1 MKLISCSLY
10 NSWDT
15 LKREASAVLGDEKRK
30 RSVSFSKI
38 PPEHYTLES
47 LAKLI
52 NGLFSKYNYHQ
63 LEAQINTP
71 EAMLQINNF
80 GARPITLDHD
90 LANIFGINRALK
102 LITNKK
108 QHRDPTTH
116 FIHCELIDKNYNLFN
131 NKKTDLLAKLD
142 VRGKAFEK
150 VRCDASTQQPIRDCS
165 TSSCVNSVTI
175 SVRDQDGEL
184 FYFKEMPLEFELEIN

>member
-63 LEAQINTP
+63 LEAQINTR
-71 EAMLQINNF
+71 EAMLQIKIF
-80 GARPITLDHD
+80 GAKPITLDRD

-102 LITNKK
+102 LITNASDTH
-108 QHRDPTTH
+108 QHTLFTVIWSTKIITFLATKSQISWLNSSKRQGLWKSKL
-116 FIHCELIDKNYNLFN
+116 FCFSAAAYWRLFDKF
-131 NKKTDLLAKLD
+131 
-142 VRGKAFEK
+142 
-150 VRCDASTQQPIRDCS
+150 
-165 TSSCVNSVTI
+165 SC
-175 SVRDQDGEL
+175 
-184 FYFKEMPLEFELEIN
+184 K

>member
-15 LKREASAVLGDEKRK
+15 LKREGNAELGDEKREN
-30 RSVSFSKI
+30 SVSVSKI
-38 PPEHYTLES
+38 PPGHYTLES

-80 GARPITLDHD
+80 GARPITLDRN

-102 LITNKK
+102 LTTNVKRLR
-108 QHRDPTTH
+108 HPTSY
-116 FIHCELIDKNYNLFN
+116 FIHCDLIDKNQNYFN
-131 NKKTDLLAKLD
+131 NKRSYLLAKLD
-142 VRGKAFEK
+142 VKGKA
-150 VRCDASTQQPIRDCS
+150 SPQQPFRDCS
-165 TSSCVNSVTI
+165 TRSHVNSITFSI
-175 SVRDQDGEL
+175 RDQDGEL
-184 FYFKEMPLEFELEIN
+184 FDFKDMPLKF

>member
-15 LKREASAVLGDEKRK
+15 LKREGNAELGDEKREN
-30 RSVSFSKI
+30 SVSVSKI
-38 PPEHYTLES
+38 PPGHYTLES

-116 FIHCELIDKNYNLFN
+116 FIHCDLIDKNYNLFN

-142 VRGKAFEK
+142 VQGKAFEK